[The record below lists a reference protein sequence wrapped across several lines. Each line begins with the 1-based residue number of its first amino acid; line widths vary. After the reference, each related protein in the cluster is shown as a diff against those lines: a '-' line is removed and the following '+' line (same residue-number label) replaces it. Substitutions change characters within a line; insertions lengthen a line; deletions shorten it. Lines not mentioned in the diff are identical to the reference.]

1 MEERKLMQINN
12 RRWKSYEFQ
21 REVVEKTDK
30 LVSEAFRTSGNV
42 TARGGSQ
49 VPNEYFC
56 LHYKN

>member
-1 MEERKLMQINN
+1 MEEEVGKN
-12 RRWKSYEFQ
+12 RQKSGGIAVY
-21 REVVEKTDK
+21 RTSM
-30 LVSEAFRTSGNV
+30 VSEAFRTSGNV